1 MRVTIKGS
9 KTCSFKNKFVKHPES
24 VVSYQSSIILFVL
37 RFAILK
43 LLEGILNLCIKEE
56 YPHRDLLGLYPEP

>member
-1 MRVTIKGS
+1 MYFLIGESLRIA
-9 KTCSFKNKFVKHPES
+9 PES